1 MSPRLFL
8 SMVAALCC
16 VGLFVGCKP
25 MATARMDEERE
36 AYFLDAKEKLFAED
50 FSEAVVGFEKALE
63 VNPRNAAAH
72 LELGLIHYQHIHDYA
87 AAIYHFRK
95 MLDLRPDHM
104 MAGQIR
110 DHLERCKMDFAS
122 SVNLG
127 PLNQHTEARMKR
139 LVEEKDGLLEKVGQ
153 MEGQLAQMREVLAV
167 QSQALKSA
175 RQKVPSAA
183 SPALAGQK
191 APSGSVANES
201 DAGVASEPSTQVR
214 SLTEE
219 KYRKHVIRSNDNFY
233 KLAQYY
239 GLGLKAIEQANP
251 GIDSTRLQIGQVIN
265 IPFPTT
271 TASR

>member
-1 MSPRLFL
+1 MSLRLFL

-50 FSEAVVGFEKALE
+50 FSEAVIGFEKALE

-153 MEGQLAQMREVLAV
+153 MEGQLVQMREVLAV

-175 RQKVPSAA
+175 RQQVPSAV

-191 APSGSVANES
+191 APSGPVAKES
-201 DAGVASEPSTQVR
+201 DAGVASEPSIPGR
-214 SLTEE
+214 SLAEE

>member
-1 MSPRLFL
+1 MRLRLFL
-8 SMVAALCC
+8 PMVAALCC

-50 FSEAVVGFEKALE
+50 FSEAVIGFEKALE
-63 VNPRNAAAH
+63 VNPQNAAAH
-72 LELGLIHYQHIHDYA
+72 FELGLIYYQHIHDYA

-175 RQKVPSAA
+175 RQQVPSAA
-183 SPALAGQK
+183 SPVLAGQK
-191 APSGSVANES
+191 ASSGSVANES
-201 DAGVASEPSTQVR
+201 DAGVAFEPSTPGL

>member
-1 MSPRLFL
+1 MSLRLFL

-50 FSEAVVGFEKALE
+50 FGEAVIGFEKALE

-175 RQKVPSAA
+175 RQKVPADA

-191 APSGSVANES
+191 ASFGPVAKEP
-201 DAGVASEPSTQVR
+201 DAGVASEPSTPGR